1 MSHFQ
6 MLNFEVN
13 LPDFFFMSF
22 ESKGLF
28 DKIVSRLKNVIF
40 EGLMLCVNNCSSKCS
55 DCGYKVRQILM
66 STAVMV
72 TWFIIF
78 DAVLLIS
85 YRSSDSL
92 CSLFVGGGGDVLVAK
107 ICFL

>member
-1 MSHFQ
+1 MYCEPLSDAKFRG
-6 MLNFEVN
+6 E
-13 LPDFFFMSF
+13 PAWFFFRSF
-22 ESKGLF
+22 KSKGLF

-72 TWFIIF
+72 TWFIIL

-92 CSLFVGGGGDVLVAK
+92 CSLFVGERCVG
-107 ICFL
+107 C